1 MMTYSDSESDSDTP
15 IPKLQ
20 DGGSEEFV
28 SLTSDMTDSGTS
40 KQQLLVPS
48 KNVSSHYNII

>member
-1 MMTYSDSESDSDTP
+1 MTYSDSESDSDTP

-40 KQQLLVPS
+40 KQQVLVPS
-48 KNVSSHYNII
+48 KNVSSHYII